1 MSCADGLTM
10 PAERY
15 DGVQVGQSIIV
26 LKEGDTST
34 ELQVQVQILY
44 SIIFITVVFKAYQ
57 ASFFGKT
64 PIQMYSAHS
73 SALPHKYVNSS
84 LSVPSRFSI
93 TPSVLT
99 ASAGSTHCSIS
110 IFSHS
115 TFK

>member
-44 SIIFITVVFKAYQ
+44 SIIFITAVFKAYQ

-73 SALPHKYVNSS
+73 SALPHKYVNS
-84 LSVPSRFSI
+84 
-93 TPSVLT
+93 
-99 ASAGSTHCSIS
+99 
-110 IFSHS
+110 
-115 TFK
+115 